1 LLLFQLSLASS
12 EVPSKVSAAIK
23 GVEDTSV
30 QINKL
35 TNKFDSLSLAVR
47 NQLMK
52 GEGTA
57 AKLQEYADKIHN
69 LERTLAYLQCVK
81 AIEDTR

>member
-12 EVPSKVSAAIK
+12 EVPSKVRAAIK

-30 QINKL
+30 EINKL
-35 TNKFDSLSLAVR
+35 TDKFDSLSLAVG
-47 NQLMK
+47 NQLTK

-57 AKLQEYADKIHN
+57 AELQEYADKIHN
-69 LERTLAYLQCVK
+69 LERTLAYLQRVK
-81 AIEDTR
+81 AIEDTG

>member
-1 LLLFQLSLASS
+1 MLLFQLSLASS

-30 QINKL
+30 EINKL
-35 TNKFDSLSLAVR
+35 TDKFDSLSLAVR
-47 NQLMK
+47 NQLTK

-57 AKLQEYADKIHN
+57 VKLQEYADKIHN
-69 LERTLAYLQCVK
+69 LERTLAYLQRVK